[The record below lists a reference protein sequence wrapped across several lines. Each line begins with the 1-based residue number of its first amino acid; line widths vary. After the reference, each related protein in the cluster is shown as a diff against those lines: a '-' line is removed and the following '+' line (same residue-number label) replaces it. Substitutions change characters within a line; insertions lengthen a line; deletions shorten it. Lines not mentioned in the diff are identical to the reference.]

1 MFRLICLLIG
11 YAFGLIQT
19 AFVIGKLNGIDIRE
33 HGSGNAG
40 TTNTMR
46 VLGTK
51 AGLLVF
57 VGDCIKCVA
66 AVLVCVAIF
75 KGVMQDQF
83 ENYNYLIRLYAGMG
97 AILGHNF
104 PFYMN
109 FKGGKGIACTAGL
122 MFSFDPWFTLVGLI
136 VFFTIFFI
144 THYVSLGSL
153 SAYPYIII
161 MELILGKEYFKC
173 DSAVFLEMVIITVVL
188 CLLTTF
194 MHRANIKRLLTHSE
208 KKTYL
213 TKKSDL

>member
-1 MFRLICLLIG
+1 MFRVMCLLIG
-11 YAFGLIQT
+11 YTFGLIQT

-57 VGDCIKCVA
+57 VGDCIKCVI
-66 AVLVCVAIF
+66 AVLVCVAIC
-75 KGVMQDQF
+75 KIILKDQF

-97 AILGHNF
+97 CILGHNF
-104 PFYMN
+104 PFYLK

-136 VFFTIFFI
+136 EFFSIFFI

-153 SAYPYIII
+153 MAYPYIII
-161 MELILGKEYFKC
+161 MELILGKDYFKC
-173 DSAVFLEMVIITVVL
+173 DQATFIEMVIVTVVL